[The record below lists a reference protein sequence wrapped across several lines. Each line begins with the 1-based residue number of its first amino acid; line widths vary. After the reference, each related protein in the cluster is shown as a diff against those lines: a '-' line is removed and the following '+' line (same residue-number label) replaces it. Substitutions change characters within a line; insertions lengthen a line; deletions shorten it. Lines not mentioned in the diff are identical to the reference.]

1 MIENTENTD
10 SVKNEGEEKKVNKSA
25 EQKIAS
31 NNNRDLTPE
40 AQSKQQVLEQWLR
53 KIPDDPGRLLRN
65 KMQLEFKRR
74 GKQRIQNEQYW

>member
-1 MIENTENTD
+1 
-10 SVKNEGEEKKVNKSA
+10 
-25 EQKIAS
+25 
-31 NNNRDLTPE
+31 LTPE